1 MRRLRALW
9 IALLIALVAGV
20 GVLAFRSES
29 GGAVLRDGDT
39 RRDIEATAG
48 VTLQA
53 SDVSS
58 LALVVTKSR
67 YRLDVLE
74 DGKRIKTYPVVFG
87 DTPAGPKR
95 VQGDE
100 RTPEGVYVLIPHHP
114 SPSWGS
120 CFYVCYPNEQ
130 DADQGLTD
138 GTISPQQRDR
148 LVESLRE
155 RRIPPFGTAL
165 GGQILLHGTR
175 EGYRCQTCQN
185 WTDGCIAMENDDLHE
200 LLEIFEP
207 SDRPILRILP

>member
-1 MRRLRALW
+1 MRRSHALW
-9 IALLIALVAGV
+9 IVPLIALVVGV
-20 GVLAFRSES
+20 GVLAFRAES
-29 GGAVLRDGDT
+29 GGVVLRDGDT

-48 VTLQA
+48 VTLKA

-67 YRLDVLE
+67 YRLDVLY
-74 DGKRIKTYPVVFG
+74 DGKRVKTYPVAFG

-95 VQGDE
+95 AQGDE
-100 RTPEGVYVLIPHHP
+100 RTPEGEYELIPHHP

-130 DADQGLTD
+130 DADQGLAD

-148 LVESLRE
+148 IVESLRDE
-155 RRIPPFGTAL
+155 RKPPFGTAL
-165 GGQILLHGTR
+165 GGLILLHGTK
-175 EGYRCQTCQN
+175 EGYPCQTCLN

-207 SDRPILRILP
+207 SDRPILQILP